1 MRRSVGKFAAVA
13 AKGLVL
19 AVTFALAACGGGRS
33 TGESREKADISLTQ
47 TVQSS
52 TGAGES
58 VTFTVIVANT
68 AQVDSAPVSLAWSVA
83 DVEVGEISVSCTSA
97 SSAVCPSTVAATTT
111 IDTLPAQRQLIFK
124 YTVTLPSA
132 TRGDVV
138 ATAVAT
144 TSEEADSS
152 DNTVSATTVAVDARN
167 DSYEVYAANGKAY
180 EMTVDFD
187 AGTYTMTGDGV
198 SDTRSFASDSAGG
211 YLVGS
216 GPERLRATDGVIV
229 GVHSFGG
236 TATPYIAANNFLT
249 STTGAAGNYNLMFR
263 RVASDGSGATTHPA
277 TATLSSGALKVC
289 ESETEVLNAS
299 ACGSGNAK
307 LYTVTIA
314 DGVFTATSTTSGV
327 PSMSFRIAEVGD
339 SEVLLSIGTS
349 ASGDS
354 RLQWLAGLKEE
365 RIGLFAGSFAGPGV
379 LSSSVD
385 WVAITMDSDALTYGV
400 ASTSLT
406 DQGVLQTDLDTQQ
419 PTSFFY
425 TTLTTQYSGS
435 PVWVMQ
441 NYPLVI
447 VGGAPAAADGVTNLS
462 GLLQIALP

>member
-1 MRRSVGKFAAVA
+1 MCRSVGKIAASA
-13 AKGLVL
+13 AKGLIL
-19 AVTFALAACGGGRS
+19 AATLALVACGGGRS
-33 TGESREKADISLTQ
+33 SSESREMADISLTQ
-47 TVQSS
+47 TVQAS

-58 VTFTVIVANT
+58 VTFTVVVANT
-68 AQVDSAPVSLAWSVA
+68 AQVASVPVTLAWSVA
-83 DVEVGEISVSCTSA
+83 DVDVGEPTVSCTSA
-97 SSAVCPSTVAATTT
+97 SSAVCPTTVGASTT
-111 IDTLPAQRQLIFK
+111 IDTLPAQRQLVFK

-144 TSEEADSS
+144 TAEEADAS
-152 DNTVSATTVAVDARN
+152 DNTASATTVAVDARN
-167 DSYEVYAANGKAY
+167 DSYEVYAADGKAY

-187 AGTYTMTGDGV
+187 AGTYTMSGEGV
-198 SDTRSFASDSAGG
+198 SDTRSFAADSAGG
-211 YLVGS
+211 YIVGS

-236 TATPYIAANNFLT
+236 TATPYIAANSFLT

-299 ACGSGNAK
+299 ACGSGNAR

-314 DGVFTATSTTSGV
+314 DGVFTATSSTSGV

-349 ASGDS
+349 ASSDG
-354 RLQWLAGLKEE
+354 RLQWLGGLKEE
-365 RIGLFAGSFAGPGV
+365 RIGLFAGSFAGPGM
-379 LSSSVD
+379 LSSDVD
-385 WVAITMDSDALTYGV
+385 WVALTLDAAALTYGV
-400 ASTSLT
+400 VSDALT
-406 DQGVLQTDLDTQQ
+406 DQGVLQSANNQQ